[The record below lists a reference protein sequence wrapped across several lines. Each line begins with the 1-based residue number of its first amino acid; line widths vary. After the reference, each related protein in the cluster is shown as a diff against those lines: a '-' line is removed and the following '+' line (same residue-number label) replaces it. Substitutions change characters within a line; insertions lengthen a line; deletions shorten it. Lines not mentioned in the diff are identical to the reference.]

1 MKSSEDSKYRPLL
14 FCGVLAPIIMGVVI
28 IVVGQLTPDYS
39 QVSDSISRMGIPE
52 RPYAWLLHSGYY
64 VYGILLG
71 IAAYGL
77 SRTIGSRSKTNAL
90 AILLGIHAFGMMLL
104 AVFPDSVNSTFKHI
118 VHDIMSITS
127 YLPLIIG
134 IFISRKIVRHERT
147 LKVVGIL
154 GIFIIIINLPMPVIN
169 MVSPLAS
176 IGGLLQRILS
186 GCSFFWLTL
195 TFFLLYRKRCSIEC
209 PVKSTRVRYI
219 YARGTPCQ
227 ELRRVHQERYLL
239 LGYLRPL
246 P

>member
-1 MKSSEDSKYRPLL
+1 MKSSEDSKYRLLL
-14 FCGVLAPIIMGVVI
+14 FCGMLAPIIIGVII
-28 IVVGQLTPDYS
+28 IVVGQLTPDYN
-39 QVSDSISRMGIPE
+39 QISDSISRMGTPE
-52 RPYAWLLHSGYY
+52 RPYAWLLHGGYY
-64 VYGILLG
+64 VYGTLMG

-77 SRTIGSRSKTNAL
+77 SRTIGSTPRANGL
-90 AILLGIHAFGMMLL
+90 AILLGIHAFGTILL
-104 AVFPDSVNSTFKHI
+104 AVFPDSVNSTARHI
-118 VHDIMSITS
+118 VHDIMSATS

-134 IFISRKIVRHERT
+134 IFISRKIARHEMT

-209 PVKSTRVRYI
+209 QVKSMKVPYSAAVT
-219 YARGTPCQ
+219 
-227 ELRRVHQERYLL
+227 ERALL
-239 LGYLRPL
+239 DQP
-246 P
+246 